1 MEYFGTFGPK
11 CHTKEQLKAVLEA
24 GMTGIRLNL
33 SHKNLEE
40 CKDWLR
46 AWQEAQAELGIT
58 GRLLIDL
65 RGPELRLGDL
75 EETLYLKKGQEI
87 LLDPCGN
94 ESESSESVNLESEN
108 SETAISESE
117 ESRSAHP
124 VIPAPE
130 ILGEYLQK
138 GQTLLINDGMVR
150 LEVTERAD
158 DGVADKAPAG
168 KSTKDICEKKR
179 KIRNSRSKILCR
191 VLRGGEV
198 ASRKSIALDGVEVSS
213 PTLTPEDLENL
224 KVTESFHVT
233 DVMLPFVRGKEDIQN
248 LRQALK
254 ECGAENIRIHAKIEN
269 KRGVEKLDEILEETD
284 AVVIARGDL
293 GQAYPL
299 WELPVIQK
307 EIADKCRKKKV
318 PFMVVT
324 QMLQSMIKNPVP
336 TRAEVLDIY
345 NAVADGAASLMLT
358 GETAV
363 GDYPEDAMTYLVKT
377 GEAARKSL
385 CGNQGEDLK

>member
-11 CHTKEQLKAVLEA
+11 CHTREQLKAVLEA

-40 CKDWLR
+40 CSEWLQ
-46 AWQEAQAELGIT
+46 AYQEAQQDLGMT

-75 EETLYLKKGQEI
+75 EETVFLDKGQEI
-87 LLDPCGN
+87 WLDIVRN
-94 ESESSESVNLESEN
+94 EPKNPGAEVRTVEIP
-108 SETAISESE
+108 TI
-117 ESRSAHP
+117 P
-124 VIPAPE
+124 VPK

-138 GQTLLINDGMVR
+138 GQNLLINDGMVR
-150 LEVTERAD
+150 LEVTEE
-158 DGVADKAPAG
+158 GPKVKG
-168 KSTKDICEKKR
+168 CI
-179 KIRNSRSKILCR
+179 
-191 VLRGGEV
+191 LRGGEV
-198 ASRKSIALDGVEVSS
+198 ASRKSIALEGVEVPS

-224 KVTESFHVT
+224 KVAEFFQVT

-248 LRQALK
+248 LRQRLH
-254 ECGAENIRIHAKIEN
+254 ECGVEKIQIHAKIEN
-269 KRGVEKLDEILEETD
+269 KRGVEKLEEILDETD

-299 WELPVIQK
+299 WELPVMQK
-307 EIADKCRKKKV
+307 EIAGKCRKKQI

-336 TRAEVLDIY
+336 TRAEVMDIY

-363 GDYPEDAMTYLVKT
+363 GEYPEEAMKYLVKT
-377 GEAARKSL
+377 AETAGKNL
-385 CGNQGEDLK
+385 